1 MNTDLIL
8 CAAVVNSKQE
18 QNIEQVIKNL
28 DKHKFKN
35 KYILFDGNSL
45 ERYTKYK
52 KYIKTHYPD
61 FTIVEYQDCRYYRKT
76 LKTFVDDNF
85 EALSENCLVIQDDI
99 VLDDFDLDKLLETK
113 SVFSECKILYFREHR
128 LRLKQWFNILDASGV
143 LIKTHGWN
151 EKVYL
156 ITKIDLMNLLEKE
169 KINYY
174 DDMIKDK
181 CWETI
186 TEEEQLEYWKQWGC
200 CEHKTIRHKHLQTKR
215 T

>member
-28 DKHKFKN
+28 DKHKFVN
-35 KYILFDGNSL
+35 KYILFDGSSV

-76 LKTFVDDNF
+76 LKTFIDDNF

-169 KINYY
+169 KVNYY